1 MADYNEIYNR
11 MQFNR
16 EYTATELN
24 VSGGSMTAM
33 ANRGLVR
40 KIAGKPARYTK
51 LENKMAKII
60 DIAKQ
65 FPETEY
71 FTIFNRDKELGMF
84 CRVKNSCIVDAWD
97 RAYDVSNAYKLKIA
111 KKEFDI

>member
-1 MADYNEIYNR
+1 MADYSGIYNR

-16 EYTATELN
+16 EYTAMELG

-33 ANRGLVR
+33 ANRGMVK
-40 KIAGKPARYTK
+40 KIAGKPNRYVK
-51 LENKMAKII
+51 LENKMAKIM

-65 FPETEY
+65 FKDTEY
-71 FTIFNRDKELGMF
+71 FTLFKRDKNLGMF
-84 CRVKNSCIVDAWD
+84 CRIKAECIVDAWD
-97 RAYDVSNAYKLKIA
+97 RAYDVSDVIKMKIA